1 MTRMIHA
8 DVLLV
13 LDACACV
20 SVHCHLPLSCA
31 MFSKLPTIKILMAK
45 IINERLELQFSHS
58 KHPNLP
64 NSIRDRYLCE
74 SRGLVKIAC
83 VDGRRGRVQWFVAL
97 TRREHKYIQNKFCNQ
112 FDYYH
117 LLSDLWHRMAMPR
130 MMLYWQLYHTTGCQP
145 DTHTATNSH
154 AHMHR
159 HRPNLISRE
168 ISDINRIA
176 RAVTFNGNKWKKY
189 V

>member
-1 MTRMIHA
+1 MTRMIHV

-13 LDACACV
+13 LDAGACI
-20 SVHCHLPLSCA
+20 SVHCHLPLSGA
-31 MFSKLPTIKILMAK
+31 MFSKLPAIKILMAK

-64 NSIRDRYLCE
+64 YSIRDRYLCE

-83 VDGRRGRVQWFVAL
+83 VDGGREAETNDLSRWRGENTNIYKINFAINLTIITSSPTSDIEWLCHAWCNIGNYTTLPVASP
-97 TRREHKYIQNKFCNQ
+97 TYTQQQIH
-112 FDYYH
+112 
-117 LLSDLWHRMAMPR
+117 
-130 MMLYWQLYHTTGCQP
+130 
-145 DTHTATNSH
+145 THTCT
-154 AHMHR
+154 